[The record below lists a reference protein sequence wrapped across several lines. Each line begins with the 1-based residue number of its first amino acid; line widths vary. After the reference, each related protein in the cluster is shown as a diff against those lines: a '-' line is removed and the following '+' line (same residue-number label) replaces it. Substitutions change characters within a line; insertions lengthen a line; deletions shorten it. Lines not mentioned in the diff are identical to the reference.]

1 MERRCYMA
9 WKFQSGLALSIQIVD
24 RIRADILK
32 GVYESGGQFPTVR
45 QLAYDAGV
53 NPNTMQ
59 KALSLLE
66 KEGLLVTNSTVGRTV
81 TDDESVLTEARHR
94 ALDSFTKNIVKEAK
108 NMSLDMIE
116 LIKNIEKGWDQNE

>member
-1 MERRCYMA
+1 MA
-9 WKFQSGLALSIQIVD
+9 WKFRSGLALSVQIVD

-32 GVYESGGQFPTVR
+32 GVYESGGPFPTVR

-59 KALSLLE
+59 KALTLLE

-81 TDDESVLTEARHR
+81 TGDESVLAEARHK
-94 ALDSFTKNIVKEAK
+94 ALESFTENIVKEAK
-108 NMSLDMIE
+108 NMSLDINE
-116 LIKNIEKGWDQNE
+116 LLKSIEKGWEENE

>member
-1 MERRCYMA
+1 MA
-9 WKFQSGLALSIQIVD
+9 WKFQSGLALTVQIVD
-24 RIRADILK
+24 KLRADILK
-32 GVYESGGQFPTVR
+32 GIYVSGGQFPTVR

-81 TDDESVLTEARHR
+81 TDNKATLELARR
-94 ALDSFTKNIVKEAK
+94 KALESFTANIIKEAK
-108 NMSLDMIE
+108 NMSLCMSE
-116 LIKNIEKGWDQNE
+116 LINNIEKGWEKDE